1 MKTVLTSHLRGIL
14 LALGMCFCT
23 QAFAA
28 LGDFPMTGASHRVMA
43 TRMLAAKAATA
54 SSYAATT
61 SATTTTS
68 SAYTENIVTLDSG
81 TVVREFVATAT
92 NHVFAVQWNGPR
104 LPNFQ
109 DILGSYSVRY
119 LTPSATSNVKRE
131 GLGHSGL
138 SASDLVVQSYGRLGH
153 FYGSAYLPSA
163 IPAGFTFPNQ

>member
-14 LALGMCFCT
+14 LALGMCLCT

-28 LGDFPMTGASHRVMA
+28 LGDFPMTGASHRVTA
-43 TRMLAAKAATA
+43 TTMMAAKAATA
-54 SSYAATT
+54 SSNVATT
-61 SATTTTS
+61 STTTTS

-92 NHVFAVQWNGPR
+92 NLVFAVQWNGPR

-109 DILGSYSVRY
+109 DILGSYAARY
-119 LTPSATSNVKRE
+119 LTPSATSNVKSR

-138 SASDLVVQSYGRLGH
+138 SASDLVVQSFGRLGH
-153 FYGSAYLPSA
+153 FSGSAYLPSA
-163 IPAGFTFPNQ
+163 VPAGFTFPNQ